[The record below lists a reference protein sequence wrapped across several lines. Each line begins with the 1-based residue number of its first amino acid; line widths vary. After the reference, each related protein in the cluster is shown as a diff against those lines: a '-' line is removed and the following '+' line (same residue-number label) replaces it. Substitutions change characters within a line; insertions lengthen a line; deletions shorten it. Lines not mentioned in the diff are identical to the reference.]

1 MEFDKNWILI
11 IGRDMDSFRIS
22 LSRLILL
29 YVYWINKKC
38 KLNNN
43 NTNNKNN
50 SKNVLTWFGLKGQ
63 AKVTVIIQIC
73 HISENKSLVPGGYHE
88 CHWNSY
94 FQCIYFSWPTQLKCW
109 GCVAVVFC
117 CGWGCGKIYSLFRFY
132 DAQNDCIDITVLM

>member
-63 AKVTVIIQIC
+63 AKVTVIIPIC
-73 HISENKSLVPGGYHE
+73 HISENETLVPGGYHE

-109 GCVAVVFC
+109 SCLMLLLGLWQFT
-117 CGWGCGKIYSLFRFY
+117 KSLKGFLLILYFGL
-132 DAQNDCIDITVLM
+132 IF